1 MNLKT
6 PQEIALMQENGHKLS
21 DIKKELKKLLVA
33 GAIPLEID
41 KVAEDLILKAGGKPS
56 FKMVRD
62 YRWTTCININDG
74 VVHGVPNDTPLKDG
88 DIVSLDIGMFYKGFH
103 SDSAFT
109 VPVGKIPVETQKFL
123 ESGRRTLRECIKQV
137 KIGKD
142 ITDISKTMQKELEKD
157 GFNPVRD
164 LTGHGVGRS
173 LHEKPFIPCYYDP
186 LRHPKIK
193 IEEGAV
199 LAIEVIYC
207 LGSFELVPSGEDDW
221 TIRTYDGKIA
231 ALFEETV
238 AVTKSGP
245 TVLTAT

>member
-1 MNLKT
+1 MILKT
-6 PQEIALMQENGHKLS
+6 PEEIELMRENGGKLAE
-21 DIKKELKKLLVA
+21 IKKELKKLLVP

-41 KVAEDLILKAGGKPS
+41 KIAEDLILQTGGKPS
-56 FKMVRD
+56 FKMVKD

-74 VVHGVPNDTPLKDG
+74 VVHGVPNNIPFKDG
-88 DIVSLDIGMFYKGFH
+88 NIVSLDIGMFYKGFH

-109 VPVGKIPVETQKFL
+109 VPVGEIPAGTQKFL
-123 ESGRRTLRECIKQV
+123 EAGRRTLRECIKQA

-142 ITDISKTMQKELEKD
+142 ITDISKTLAGELEKD
-157 GFNPVRD
+157 GYNPIRD
-164 LTGHGVGRS
+164 LTGHGVGRN
-173 LHEKPFIPCYYDP
+173 LHEKPFIPCYYDQDK
-186 LRHPKIK
+186 HPKIK

-207 LGSFELVPSGEDDW
+207 LGSFELVLSDEDDW
-221 TIRTYDGKIA
+221 TISTKDGKIA

-245 TVLTAT
+245 SVLTAT

>member
-1 MNLKT
+1 MILKT
-6 PQEIALMQENGHKLS
+6 PQEIAIMRENGQKL
-21 DIKKELKKLLVA
+21 DLIKKELKKLIVP
-33 GAIPLEID
+33 GAVPLEID
-41 KVAEDLILKAGGKPS
+41 KVAEKLILEAGGTPS

-62 YRWTTCININDG
+62 YRWTTCINIKDG
-74 VVHGVPNDTPLKDG
+74 VVHGIPDKRPFLEG

-123 ESGRRTLRECIKQV
+123 EAGRRTLKECIKQA
-137 KIGKD
+137 KIGKN
-142 ITDISKTMQKELEKD
+142 ITDISRTMQKELEKD
-157 GFNPVRD
+157 GYSPVRD
-164 LTGHGVGRS
+164 LTGHGVGRE
-173 LHEKPFIPCYYDP
+173 LHEKPFIPCYWDP
-186 LRHPKIK
+186 IRHPSIK

-207 LGSFELVPSGEDDW
+207 LGSYELQLSREDNW
-221 TIRTYDGKIA
+221 TISTKDGKIA

-245 TVLTAT
+245 EVLTS

>member
-1 MNLKT
+1 MILKT
-6 PQEIALMQENGHKLS
+6 PSEIALMRENGHKL
-21 DIKKELKKLLVA
+21 DLIKKELKKLIVP

-41 KVAEDLILKAGGKPS
+41 KVAEKLILEAGGTPS

-62 YRWTTCININDG
+62 YKWATCININDG
-74 VVHGVPNDTPLKDG
+74 VVHGVPNKRPFEEG

-109 VPVGKIPVETQKFL
+109 VPVGEIPVSIQKFL
-123 ESGRRTLRECIKQV
+123 ESGRRTLKECIKQAKV
-137 KIGKD
+137 GKD
-142 ITDISKTMQKELEKD
+142 IIDISKTMQRELERD
-157 GFNPVRD
+157 GYNPVRD
-164 LTGHGVGRS
+164 LTGHGVGQS
-173 LHEKPFIPCYYDP
+173 LHEKPFIPCYWDP
-186 LRHPKIK
+186 IRHPKIK

-207 LGSFELVPSGEDDW
+207 LGSWELALSPEDNW
-221 TIRTYDGKIA
+221 TISTKDGKIA

-245 TVLTAT
+245 TVLTA